1 MAKYDLKEQ
10 QFKYN
15 AHLCGIE
22 DEEIQAKRI
31 SKKRLSQ
38 KNREAQGGSKSHQSK
53 RPYETNAPLSQT
65 RKIKANTR
73 NSILQER
80 AVDKCSFTPLTQLD
94 RIKLAN
100 HLEELALT
108 VIEFFPSHLDTNDRD
123 EDTQDSNEVSKAT
136 IQRVVS

>member
-1 MAKYDLKEQ
+1 MAKYDLKEE

-15 AHLCGIE
+15 VHLCDIE
-22 DEEIQAKRI
+22 DEEIQAKKM
-31 SKKRLSQ
+31 SKKKLAQ
-38 KNREAQGGSKSHQSK
+38 KNRELQGGSKSHQGK

-80 AVDKCSFTPLTQLD
+80 SVDKCSFTPLTQLD

-108 VIEFFPSHLDTNDRD
+108 VIEFFPTHLDTDD
-123 EDTQDSNEVSKAT
+123 KEEDT
-136 IQRVVS
+136 